1 MWWEILNRKLVL
13 LEMLHVAVNSALHPP
28 VWCSALPWNH
38 SVQVFILSFGIKLIR
53 LVRVCDTRLFKS
65 SLHPKGTLG
74 CWYMNQWESEQH
86 SSVSFG
92 CRLHFCWLRN
102 VWIKKLYA
110 LYHLIISRFK
120 HPTQHTGV
128 FKFKQ
133 LLYAPLLKRVRC
145 MLFCSFF
152 AGSSDRLCLEA
163 ELTRIWLLTIVPLI
177 PTKLV
182 VVMFLPEQVYILVVS
197 D

>member
-1 MWWEILNRKLVL
+1 
-13 LEMLHVAVNSALHPP
+13 
-28 VWCSALPWNH
+28 
-38 SVQVFILSFGIKLIR
+38 
-53 LVRVCDTRLFKS
+53 
-65 SLHPKGTLG
+65 
-74 CWYMNQWESEQH
+74 
-86 SSVSFG
+86 
-92 CRLHFCWLRN
+92 
-102 VWIKKLYA
+102 
-110 LYHLIISRFK
+110 
-120 HPTQHTGV
+120 
-128 FKFKQ
+128 
-133 LLYAPLLKRVRC
+133 